1 MDVSMTLPT
10 MVPHDRDATLAWC
23 REVDAGPWASLAVPE
38 RITYTA
44 HDITVELAAAAAL
57 TERVRL
63 WSTIGLPSQIRRN
76 RKVAPWSTPESPML
90 RRQVGASATCTIR
103 DDVQRCRARS

>member
-10 MVPHDRDATLAWC
+10 MVPHDRDSTLQWC
-23 REVDAGPWASLAVPE
+23 RDTDAGPWASLAVPE
-38 RITYTA
+38 RVTYPS

-63 WSTIGLPSQIRRN
+63 WSTIVILPAARCGRGREADGIGRRPFG
-76 RKVAPWSTPESPML
+76 R
-90 RRQVGASATCTIR
+90 ATHR
-103 DDVQRCRARS
+103 GCRSRWP